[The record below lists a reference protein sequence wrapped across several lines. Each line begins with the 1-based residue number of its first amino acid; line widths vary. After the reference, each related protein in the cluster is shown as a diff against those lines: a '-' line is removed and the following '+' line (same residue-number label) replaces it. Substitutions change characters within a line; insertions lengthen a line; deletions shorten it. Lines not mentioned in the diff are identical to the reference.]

1 MDGHAHAA
9 TCANMRVQE
18 HICGYM
24 HMSKSLCACIHLQ
37 NGAKNVKKFGASLA
51 VNKPLTSSQ
60 LNNIGSHETA
70 LLHIFLKFSHKRL
83 SLVGLGECQSIFGE
97 SFIFVN
103 W

>member
-51 VNKPLTSSQ
+51 VNKPLNSSQ
-60 LNNIGSHETA
+60 LNNIGSNETA
-70 LLHIFLKFSHKRL
+70 LLHIFFKF
-83 SLVGLGECQSIFGE
+83 
-97 SFIFVN
+97 
-103 W
+103 